1 VVVDQPE
8 IDLAHPLDD
17 GSAGVVQ
24 RSLEATVSGLG
35 ADGGVWRDLIGPPA
49 AHFGELLDE
58 LMQPVLHW
66 PSHPVLLARFGLHAL
81 RSARSISNRFS
92 TAQGAALWAGLAAHV
107 CHPLEAPTS
116 ASVGLMLGASAH
128 GAGWVVARGGSQAI
142 ADAMASA
149 LRELG
154 GAVHTSSR
162 VRSLDDLDAADIT
175 MMDLSPSGA
184 LQVAG
189 RRMSPRTRKAFERWQ
204 MGPGAFKVDLAIEGD
219 VPWTNEAARRAGTVH
234 VGGTY
239 EEVAA
244 AERDV
249 ATGKMPA
256 RPFVLVGQQYL
267 ADRSRS
273 VGTTNPVWAYAHV
286 PRGYD
291 GDASNAILD
300 QLERFA
306 PGLRERILRTHLT
319 APSGFEEFNANFVD
333 GDILTGANTSRQIL
347 MRPRAGLNPY
357 RCGAKGLYLCSA
369 ATPPGAGA
377 HGMGGFNAANAA
389 LREVSQ

>member
-1 VVVDQPE
+1 
-8 IDLAHPLDD
+8 
-17 GSAGVVQ
+17 
-24 RSLEATVSGLG
+24 
-35 ADGGVWRDLIGPPA
+35 
-49 AHFGELLDE
+49 
-58 LMQPVLHW
+58 
-66 PSHPVLLARFGLHAL
+66 
-81 RSARSISNRFS
+81 
-92 TAQGAALWAGLAAHV
+92 
-107 CHPLEAPTS
+107 
-116 ASVGLMLGASAH
+116 MLGASAH